1 MSRSLRDLDAFWFE
15 RAPATRPAV
24 LRILIGVYVLY
35 YLAPRYS
42 MYMKIARSDLSLFK
56 PVGVASNLEKPVPVW
71 VFRGMLIATLVA
83 NVLFILGFRHRHTG
97 PLFAGLLLWVMS
109 YRNSWS
115 MIYHSNNVLLLHAM
129 ILGLSR
135 SADALSVDSLLDAT
149 ESEDPHWRYGWPIKL
164 MNTVTTLTYFLAGV
178 AKVKG
183 PLGWKW
189 ASGESLRSQIAVD
202 GLRKELYAGKAA
214 PLAYTLH
221 NNLFLFTIMGVGSLV
236 LELGAPAALV
246 SKRLSRL
253 WAVGAF
259 QLHWGIFFLMKIRF
273 RYQLLGLIF
282 APFFDLDRVLRW
294 IELRGARRQGR

>member
-1 MSRSLRDLDAFWFE
+1 MSRLLRTLDAFWFE
-15 RAPATRPAV
+15 KAPATRPAV
-24 LRILIGVYVLY
+24 LRVLIGAYVLY
-35 YLAPRYS
+35 YLVPRYP
-42 MYMKIARSDLSLFK
+42 MYMKIARSDPSLFR
-56 PVGVASNLEKPVPVW
+56 PVGVASNLEKPISAG
-71 VFRGMLIATLVA
+71 VFRGLLVATLVA
-83 NVLFILGFRHRHTG
+83 NVLFVLGFRHRQTG

-135 SADALSVDSLLDAT
+135 SADALSVDSLVDAT
-149 ESEDPHWRYGWPIKL
+149 ESGDPHWRYGWPVML
-164 MNTVTTLTYFLAGV
+164 MNTVTALTYFLAGV

-189 ASGESLRSQIAVD
+189 AGGESLRSQIAVD

-221 NNLFLFTIMGVGSLV
+221 NNLFLFTIMGVGSLIV
-236 LELGAPAALV
+236 ELVAPLTLLD
-246 SKRLSRL
+246 KRLSQL

-282 APFFDLDRVLRW
+282 APFFDLDRVLEW
-294 IELRGARRQGR
+294 VELRGMRRHGR

>member
-1 MSRSLRDLDAFWFE
+1 MIRPLRAFDGFWFE
-15 RAPATRPAV
+15 TAPARRPAI
-24 LRILIGVYVLY
+24 LRILIGLYTLY

-42 MYMKIARSDLSLFK
+42 MYMKIARSDPSLFK
-56 PVGVASNLEKPVPVW
+56 PVGVAATLEKPVPVG
-71 VFRGMLIATLVA
+71 VFRGLLIATFAA
-83 NVLFILGFRHRHTG
+83 NVLFILGFRHRYTG

-135 SADALSVDSLLDAT
+135 SADALSVDSLVDAT
-149 ESEDPHWRYGWPIKL
+149 KSKDPHWRYGWPVKL

-189 ASGESLRSQIAVD
+189 AGGESLCSQIAVD
-202 GLRKELYAGKAA
+202 GLRKELYDGKAA

-236 LELGAPAALV
+236 LELAAPLFLV
-246 SKRLSRL
+246 DKRLSRL

-282 APFFDLDRVLRW
+282 APFFDLDRVLKW
-294 IELRGARRQGR
+294 IESRGARRDGG

>member
-1 MSRSLRDLDAFWFE
+1 MSRPLRALDAFWFE

-24 LRILIGVYVLY
+24 LRILIGAYVLY
-35 YLAPRYS
+35 YLAPRYP
-42 MYMKIARSDLSLFK
+42 MYVKIARSDPSLFK
-56 PVGVASNLEKPVPVW
+56 PVGVASRLEKPVPVG
-71 VFRGMLIATLVA
+71 VFRGLFIATFVA
-83 NVLFILGFRHRHTG
+83 NVMFILGFRHRYTG

-135 SADALSVDSLLDAT
+135 SADALSVDSLVDAT
-149 ESEDPHWRYGWPIKL
+149 ESEDPHWRYGWPVKL

-189 ASGESLRSQIAVD
+189 AGGESLRSQIAVD
-202 GLRKELYAGKAA
+202 GLRKELYDGKAA
-214 PLAYTLH
+214 PLAYALH
-221 NNLFLFTIMGVGSLV
+221 DKLFLFTIMGFGSLI
-236 LELGAPAALV
+236 LELVAPATLV

-294 IELRGARRQGR
+294 IELRGARRYER

>member
-1 MSRSLRDLDAFWFE
+1 MIRPLRALDAFWFE

-24 LRILIGVYVLY
+24 LRVLIGAYVLF
-35 YLAPRYS
+35 YLAPRYP
-42 MYMKIARSDLSLFK
+42 MYMKIARSDPSLFK
-56 PVGVASNLEKPVPVW
+56 PVGAAASLRKPVPVW
-71 VFRGMLIATLVA
+71 VFRGVLIATLAA
-83 NVLFILGFRHRHTG
+83 NVLFILGFRHRQTG
-97 PLFAGLLLWVMS
+97 PLFAGLLLWIMS

-149 ESEDPHWRYGWPIKL
+149 GSRDPHWRYGWPARL
-164 MNTVTTLTYFLAGV
+164 MNTVTVLTYFLAGV

-183 PLGWKW
+183 PLGWRW
-189 ASGESLRSQIAVD
+189 AGGESLRSQIAVD
-202 GLRKELYAGKAA
+202 GLRKELYDGEAA
-214 PLAYTLH
+214 SLAYTLH

-236 LELGAPAALV
+236 LELGAPVALV

-294 IELRGARRQGR
+294 IELRGARREGR